1 MSMSI
6 DHCNR
11 QLATV
16 RYALAPR
23 AHPHLRVVVEAQTG
37 KPALHIFLSTIRKF
51 AEKEERNN
59 NIENRKLTDVHSRSW
74 LGSSESCEQNTFLV
88 YFAEGYY

>member
-37 KPALHIFLSTIRKF
+37 KPAMHIFLSTIRKF
-51 AEKEERNN
+51 AEKRQKKA
-59 NIENRKLTDVHSRSW
+59 IEKRKLTDVAG
-74 LGSSESCEQNTFLV
+74 LESCEQNTFLV